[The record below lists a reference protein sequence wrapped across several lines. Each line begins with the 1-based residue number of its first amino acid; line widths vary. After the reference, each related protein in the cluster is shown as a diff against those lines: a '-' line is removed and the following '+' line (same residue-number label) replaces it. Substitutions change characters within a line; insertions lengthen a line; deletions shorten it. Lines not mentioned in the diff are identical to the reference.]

1 MKKKIFLYFKSNKTL
16 YKIYKIYL
24 YIKKNNN
31 LNIIKLGIYNP
42 KLNIISCIYYI
53 LLKYLKY
60 NFILNKNL
68 IKLLLYNIKKNKRN
82 DREVYCI

>member
-68 IKLLLYNIKKNKRN
+68 IKLLLYNIKK
-82 DREVYCI
+82 